1 MRVNLSDVAPGG
13 VHAQPASEG
22 SRIRKDLSLD
32 REKELLRGGPNRV
45 DCLPRRLSVA
55 AAPCARGTTLR
66 RFQPQRI
73 ERALNPGGVAS
84 Y

>member
-45 DCLPRRLSVA
+45 DCCGSL
-55 AAPCARGTTLR
+55 CAWNDLETFST
-66 RFQPQRI
+66 P
-73 ERALNPGGVAS
+73 A